1 LDKVNQIFELDFNV
15 NNILHVDFIWQKELF
30 VCLKDK
36 PSMNLYNCLDKIL
49 IEEYLFDSRVLQCST
64 IETYRAL
71 IIRLTCEKGLI

>member
-15 NNILHVDFIWQKELF
+15 DNILLVDFIWQKELF

-49 IEEYLFDSRVLQCST
+49 IE
-64 IETYRAL
+64 
-71 IIRLTCEKGLI
+71 